1 MNIREF
7 IPEDSAD
14 DKNAVFPAFLEI
26 WNAPEN
32 LKYLSFTL
40 KLFDQETVNIW
51 LDNHKEQGVR
61 YFGAVNKVG
70 RILGI
75 AVIKVNPIVGFEIYG
90 VGVRPEFKRQGIGGK
105 LIEHTICTASK
116 LSYKAID
123 AVVFADNTA
132 MLRLLL
138 SLNFIPIGMDYHKRS
153 DGADTVHL
161 KRYL

>member
-14 DKNAVFPAFLEI
+14 DKNAVLPAFLEI

-32 LKYLSFTL
+32 LKYLSFTQ

-61 YFGAVNKVG
+61 YFGAANKDG

-75 AVIKVNPIVGFEIYG
+75 AIIKVNPIVGFEIYG

-105 LIEHTICTASK
+105 LIEYTICIASK